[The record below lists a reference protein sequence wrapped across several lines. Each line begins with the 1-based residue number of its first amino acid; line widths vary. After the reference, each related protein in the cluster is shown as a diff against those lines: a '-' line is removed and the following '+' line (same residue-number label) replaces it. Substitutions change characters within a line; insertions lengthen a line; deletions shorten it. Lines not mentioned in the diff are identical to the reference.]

1 MMKVPA
7 LEWSAKGVNVNAVGP
22 T

>member
-1 MMKVPA
+1 MKVPA